1 MIPYERLYDFNMKL
15 ETSNAFSLIQIYIT
29 FPELF
34 AVVIADLKSDVLYDD
49 AALGNETVNICK
61 CSC

>member
-1 MIPYERLYDFNMKL
+1 MNVYMIL
-15 ETSNAFSLIQIYIT
+15 TSNAFSLIQIYIT

>member
-1 MIPYERLYDFNMKL
+1 MIPYERLYDFTMKHQ
-15 ETSNAFSLIQIYIT
+15 NAFSLIQIYIT